1 MTIREQLPA
10 TGFSVFPLCLGGNVF
25 GWSADEKESFYVLDA
40 FFDNGGNFIDTAD
53 MYSEWKEGN
62 IGGESE
68 TIIGKWMATRKNRH
82 EVIVATKVAKLS
94 TRKGLA
100 PSNIGAAIDDSL
112 RRLQSDYVDLYYA
125 HEDDL
130 NVPQEEVMAT
140 FDSLV
145 KAGKVRKLGASN
157 FTGDR
162 LRSSARISSENGLA
176 AFSAIQNQYNVLD
189 RAVFESDAKI
199 AAAELGLDSFPFYG
213 VARGFLSGKYQPGVV
228 VDSVRAGGVAAYM
241 NDRGWKV
248 LALVQELAHS
258 HGVSMTAIALA
269 WLRAKNQTPIASA
282 RTVEQLKELMQM
294 TDLSAE
300 EVAALDAVSA

>member
-1 MTIREQLPA
+1 MNMRQQLPA

-25 GWSADEKESFYVLDA
+25 GWSADEAESFRVLDA
-40 FFDNGGNFIDTAD
+40 FFDGGGNFIDTAD

-68 TIIGKWMATRKNRH
+68 TIIGKWMASRKNRH
-82 EVIVATKVAKLS
+82 DVIVATKVAKLS
-94 TRKGLA
+94 SRKGLA
-100 PSNIGAAIDDSL
+100 PANIRAAIEDSL

-125 HEDDL
+125 HEDEL
-130 NVPQEEVMAT
+130 GLAQEEVMET

-145 KAGKVRKLGASN
+145 KAGKVRVLGASN

-162 LRSSARISSENGLA
+162 LRSAARISSENGLA
-176 AFSAIQNQYNVLD
+176 SFAAIQNQYNLLD
-189 RAVFESDAKI
+189 RAEFESDAKI
-199 AAAELGLDSFPFYG
+199 AAEELGLDSFPFYG

-228 VDSVRAGGVAAYM
+228 VDSVRAGGVAAYT
-241 NDRGWKV
+241 NERGWKV
-248 LALVQELAHS
+248 LESVKDLAAS

-282 RTVEQLKELMQM
+282 RTVEQLRELMQIVE
-294 TDLSAE
+294 LSPD
-300 EVAALDAVSA
+300 EVQTLDQVSN

>member
-1 MTIREQLPA
+1 MRQQLSV

-25 GWSADEKESFYVLDA
+25 GWSADEAESFRVLDA
-40 FFDNGGNFIDTAD
+40 FFDGGGNFIDTAD

-62 IGGESE
+62 VGGESE
-68 TIIGKWMATRKNRH
+68 TIIGKWMASRKNRH

-100 PSNIGAAIDDSL
+100 PANIRAAIDDSL

-125 HEDDL
+125 HEDDPS
-130 NVPQEEVMAT
+130 VAQEEVMAT

-145 KAGKVRKLGASN
+145 QAGKVRVLGASN

-162 LRSSARISSENGLA
+162 LRSAARISSENGFA
-176 AFSAIQNQYNVLD
+176 SFAAIQNQYNLLD
-189 RAVFESDAKI
+189 RAEFESDAKV
-199 AAAELGLDSFPFYG
+199 AAEELELDSFPFYG

-228 VDSVRAGGVAAYM
+228 VDSVRAGGVIAYT
-241 NDRGWKV
+241 NERGWKV
-248 LALVQELAHS
+248 LDCVRDLASS

-269 WLRAKNQTPIASA
+269 WLRAQNQTPIASA
-282 RTVEQLKELMQM
+282 RTVEQLRELMQIVEL
-294 TDLSAE
+294 TPD
-300 EVAALDAVSA
+300 EVKTLDEISN